1 MNTHRFFL
9 SLLAAAVL
17 ALAVRAGTPTEDLA
31 QQVTI
36 RRTAYGVP
44 HILAENERAAG
55 FGMGFVQA
63 EDHALNIMRSVLSAR
78 GEQAKWFGTKKD
90 IEEDLRSRQFRVYAR
105 AVETYHLLDADWRE
119 MIEGFAEGFN
129 YWVELHRPALPEW
142 VGPINGHDVAAHGQA
157 GVMRFAFDRS
167 NIVEKFIKKFEGGGE
182 AVVEPE
188 AEGSNM
194 WAFAPR
200 KTKSGKAIL
209 MGNPHQPWSPVA
221 TYYEAHVTIPGKYN
235 VYGTTFV
242 GRPVITAGFNDHLGW
257 SHTVNY
263 PDLEEIYALD
273 VDPDHADH
281 YLFDGGSVPLTKE
294 DVTIQI
300 KTEGGLVD
308 GGRTFWHTPLG
319 PVVYRTAGTVYV
331 LKSACYEEYR
341 SYGQWYRMGLAKDLD
356 EFMDAL
362 RMLAIPMFNVCY
374 ADKSGNIF
382 YLWNGTVPNIPLAA
396 QTDSAVHVSTSDQI
410 WTKFHALDE
419 LPQVLNPEAGYVFNS
434 NSPPYLTVL
443 EEPMDPA
450 AFPPHFGKDALSLRS
465 QLSLDLVHSADMFS
479 LEDIVKLKFD
489 MRALLAYRV
498 KDDLIAAVLQAETN
512 SEVLAAA
519 QLLKDWDNRVS
530 TDSRGSV
537 LFKTWWG
544 LYSKDHTD
552 AENFATQWSRAEATR
567 SPCGLAD
574 TARAVEAFKQSI
586 ASLKEK
592 YGSYDVLWG
601 AIHRVRFGSV
611 DVPVGGD
618 GNPLGCF
625 RIIDYREDDDGIFI
639 ANGGDSSIFA
649 VEFGEIPRAYSVV
662 AYSQS
667 EVESAPHYN
676 DQAAL
681 FADNQMKRVAFT
693 EADIEQQ
700 FAAKYHPGE
709 TN

>member
-1 MNTHRFFL
+1 M
-9 SLLAAAVL
+9 
-17 ALAVRAGTPTEDLA
+17 
-31 QQVTI
+31 
-36 RRTAYGVP
+36 
-44 HILAENERAAG
+44 
-55 FGMGFVQA
+55 
-63 EDHALNIMRSVLSAR
+63 
-78 GEQAKWFGTKKD
+78 
-90 IEEDLRSRQFRVYAR
+90 
-105 AVETYHLLDADWRE
+105 
-119 MIEGFAEGFN
+119 
-129 YWVELHRPALPEW
+129 
-142 VGPINGHDVAAHGQA
+142 
-157 GVMRFAFDRS
+157 
-167 NIVEKFIKKFEGGGE
+167 
-182 AVVEPE
+182 
-188 AEGSNM
+188 
-194 WAFAPR
+194 
-200 KTKSGKAIL
+200 
-209 MGNPHQPWSPVA
+209 
-221 TYYEAHVTIPGKYN
+221 
-235 VYGTTFV
+235 
-242 GRPVITAGFNDHLGW
+242 ITAGFNNNLGW

-273 VDPDHADH
+273 ADPDRADH

-308 GGRTFWHTPLG
+308 GIRTFWHSPLG
-319 PVVYRTAGTVYV
+319 PVVHRTADTIYV

-341 SYGQWYRMGLAKDLD
+341 SYGEWYRMGLAKNLD

-382 YLWNGTVPNIPLAA
+382 YLWNGSVPNIPHAA
-396 QTDSAVHVSTSDQI
+396 QTDSAVHVSKSDQI

-419 LPQVLNPEAGYVFNS
+419 LPQVLNPAAGYVFNS

-443 EEPMDPA
+443 EEPMDPSG
-450 AFPPHFGKDALSLRS
+450 FPPHFGKDALSLRS

-479 LEDIVKLKFD
+479 LEEVVALKFD
-489 MRALLAYRV
+489 MRALLAFRV
-498 KDDLIAAVLQAETN
+498 KDDLIAAVVESETN
-512 SEVLAAA
+512 AEALAAA
-519 QLLKDWDNRVS
+519 QLLKNWNNRVS
-530 TDSRGSV
+530 ADSRGSV

-552 AENFATQWSRAEATR
+552 AENFATQWSRAEATS
-567 SPCGLAD
+567 SPRGLAD
-574 TARAVEAFKQSI
+574 TARAVDAFKRAISL
-586 ASLKEK
+586 LKEK

-618 GNPLGCF
+618 GNALGCF
-625 RIIDYREDDDGIFI
+625 RIIEYREDEDGIFI
-639 ANGGDSSIFA
+639 ANGGDGAIFA

-681 FADNQMKRVAFT
+681 FAENQMKRVAFT

-700 FAAKYHPGE
+700 LVAKYHPGE
-709 TN
+709 TK